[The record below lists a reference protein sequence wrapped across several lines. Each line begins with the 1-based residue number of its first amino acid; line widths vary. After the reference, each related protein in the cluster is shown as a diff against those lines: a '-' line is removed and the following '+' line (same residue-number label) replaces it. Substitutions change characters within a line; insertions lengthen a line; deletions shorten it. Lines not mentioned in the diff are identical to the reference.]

1 MKNKISPMETSAF
14 LFLVIKTE
22 SLIGGESM
30 KYFLI
35 GLAVMIFLPVIVL
48 VLGAAGFVITLTW
61 KVFIYGVAIFLL
73 LVAIGW
79 LIASIF
85 GWDK

>member
-1 MKNKISPMETSAF
+1 
-14 LFLVIKTE
+14 
-22 SLIGGESM
+22 M

-61 KVFIYGVAIFLL
+61 KVLIYGVAIFLL

-79 LIASIF
+79 LITSIF

>member
-1 MKNKISPMETSAF
+1 METSAF

-73 LVAIGW
+73 LAAIGW

-85 GWDK
+85 SWDK

>member
-61 KVFIYGVAIFLL
+61 QVFIYGVAIFLL

>member
-1 MKNKISPMETSAF
+1 
-14 LFLVIKTE
+14 
-22 SLIGGESM
+22 M

>member
-73 LVAIGW
+73 LAAIGW

-85 GWDK
+85 SWDK

>member
-1 MKNKISPMETSAF
+1 METSAF